1 VKAPLGPKRWQNRP
15 VNVSPSLDGIR
26 RVLARQASPLNP
38 DVASDQTAAVAAI
51 LREAPAGTDL
61 LFIRRAEHP
70 ADPWSGDMAWP
81 GGHVDPGDGGPLAT
95 AVREAREELALDLER
110 DGTFLGGLPVVRTHL
125 RSGQGPLWVAP
136 FVFELTAVSA
146 LVPNDEVQEAVW
158 VPLPFLLEP
167 SNRGSFIWTRGIPL
181 TMACYRYEGRLIWG
195 LTMKMLDN
203 LLDFLS
209 ETGFPR

>member
-110 DGTFLGGLPVVRTHL
+110 DGTFLGGLPVVRT
-125 RSGQGPLWVAP
+125 
-136 FVFELTAVSA
+136 A

-203 LLDFLS
+203 LLDLLS